1 MVLRKYILGLRIKSI
16 YTVDLERIVFIE
28 LEGFNDVDDIINYKL
43 VIELMGKHSNII
55 LLDDSNVII
64 DSLRHIKEDNECY
77 RNLLPH
83 YKYSFPSTNKINFY
97 DINSFEEFKKY
108 INVETIDLLASYCS
122 KKFNGISKRFIDS
135 AISNLGII
143 DVSEQSLKSLYKY
156 ILNTINNLDLLTLKV
171 LDDKK
176 DYVVELC
183 QDKKSLDLNFA
194 IDDFYTAKENDN
206 NFKVYRDSVLK
217 LILATLK
224 RYNKRLFNI
233 DAKLNQ
239 CNNMDTYQLYGE
251 LITANLYRITNQNST
266 YIELENYYDNNNIVK
281 IPLDN
286 RYPPNENA
294 KRYFKKYNKLKNA
307 LEIVSKQKEETL
319 HDINY
324 IESVVYEIES
334 CSTLEEI
341 DAIFEE
347 ILEHDIFKDKRPKST
362 KKMKVKKSQLT
373 RNKTV
378 SFNPIKYTVDNY
390 TIFVGRNNKENDYL
404 TLKFAK
410 KSDYW
415 FHTKDI
421 HGSHVIL
428 KLNQDNNLEVPTD
441 LLIKC
446 AEIAA
451 FHSKAKNSSNVP
463 VDYCLVKYVKKPSGA
478 KPGMVIY
485 TNNKTLNV
493 QPQISEK

>member
-286 RYPPNENA
+286 IHQMKMQNDI
-294 KRYFKKYNKLKNA
+294 LKN
-307 LEIVSKQKEETL
+307 I
-319 HDINY
+319 
-324 IESVVYEIES
+324 
-334 CSTLEEI
+334 
-341 DAIFEE
+341 
-347 ILEHDIFKDKRPKST
+347 
-362 KKMKVKKSQLT
+362 
-373 RNKTV
+373 
-378 SFNPIKYTVDNY
+378 
-390 TIFVGRNNKENDYL
+390 
-404 TLKFAK
+404 
-410 KSDYW
+410 
-415 FHTKDI
+415 
-421 HGSHVIL
+421 
-428 KLNQDNNLEVPTD
+428 
-441 LLIKC
+441 
-446 AEIAA
+446 
-451 FHSKAKNSSNVP
+451 
-463 VDYCLVKYVKKPSGA
+463 
-478 KPGMVIY
+478 
-485 TNNKTLNV
+485 TN
-493 QPQISEK
+493 